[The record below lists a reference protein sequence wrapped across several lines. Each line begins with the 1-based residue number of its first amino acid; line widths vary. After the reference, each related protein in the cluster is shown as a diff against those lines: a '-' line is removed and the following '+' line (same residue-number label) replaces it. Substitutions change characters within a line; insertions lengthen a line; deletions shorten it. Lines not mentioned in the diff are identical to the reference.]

1 MKKQNHTKKHVLYL
15 AQAGLI
21 AALYVVLTAL
31 ANALGLANYP
41 IQLRFSEAL
50 CVLPMFTPAAI
61 PGLFV
66 GCLIA
71 NLAGGC
77 IWQDVVFGSLATL
90 AGAVGTYLIG
100 KMLASGS
107 RPEGRPRLGAIL
119 AGLPA
124 VLANTLIMPPIL
136 KFAYGFP
143 GSVWYFYLTVCA
155 GELLS
160 AWALG
165 AVVYA
170 ALYKRRDKIFIG

>member
-1 MKKQNHTKKHVLYL
+1 MKKFKSTKKTVLYL

-21 AALYVVLTAL
+21 ASLYVVLTAL
-31 ANALGLANYP
+31 ANAMGLANYP

-71 NLAGGC
+71 NLTGGC
-77 IWQDVVFGSLATL
+77 PWQDVVFGSLATL
-90 AGAVGTYLIG
+90 VGAVGTYLIG
-100 KMLASGS
+100 RVLGE
-107 RPEGRPRLGAIL
+107 RPKLGAFL

-124 VLANTLIMPPIL
+124 VLANTLIIPPVL
-136 KFAYGFP
+136 KYAYSLP
-143 GSVWYFYLTVCA
+143 DSVWYFYLTVCV

-160 AWALG
+160 AWLLG
-165 AVVYA
+165 ALVYF

>member
-1 MKKQNHTKKHVLYL
+1 MKKRNSTKKAVLYL

-21 AALYVVLTAL
+21 ASLYVVLTAL
-31 ANALGLANYP
+31 ANAMGLANYP

-71 NLAGGC
+71 NLTGGC
-77 IWQDVVFGSLATL
+77 PWQDVVFGSLATL
-90 AGAVGTYLIG
+90 AGAVGTFLIG
-100 KMLASGS
+100 RVLGNAS
-107 RPEGRPRLGAIL
+107 RPRLGAVL

-124 VLANTLIMPPIL
+124 VLANTLIIPPVL
-136 KFAYGFP
+136 KYAYSLP
-143 GSVWYFYLTVCA
+143 DNVWYFYLTVCA

-165 AVVYA
+165 ALVYV
-170 ALYKRRDKIFIG
+170 ALYKRREKIFFG